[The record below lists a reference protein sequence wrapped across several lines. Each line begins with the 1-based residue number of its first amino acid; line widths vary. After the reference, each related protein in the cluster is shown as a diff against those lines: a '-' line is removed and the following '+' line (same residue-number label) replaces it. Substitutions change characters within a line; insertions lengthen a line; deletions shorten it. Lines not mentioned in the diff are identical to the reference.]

1 MAMEPRR
8 GLEELRR
15 RKWGGAELER
25 RRKGAGEKVK
35 TARRL
40 RSGTTMTLNWI
51 EQRLKMGVSG
61 PVADSPRNGR

>member
-40 RSGTTMTLNWI
+40 RSGTTM
-51 EQRLKMGVSG
+51 
-61 PVADSPRNGR
+61 